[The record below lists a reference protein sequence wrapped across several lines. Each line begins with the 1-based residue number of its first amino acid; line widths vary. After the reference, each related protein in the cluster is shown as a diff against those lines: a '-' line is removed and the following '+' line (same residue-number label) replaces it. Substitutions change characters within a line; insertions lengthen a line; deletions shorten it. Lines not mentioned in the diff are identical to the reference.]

1 MLLYNPLNFSFPN
14 NLLIHL
20 TSVYSGQFF
29 SSSWE
34 LENKN
39 DKTLNTQSIKNIISE
54 APLLL
59 VFLASLLADSK
70 SDDQLYNWNSNTSYL
85 KNKPLKS
92 KTEINFKGQIETT
105 ASSQTT
111 WKGKQV
117 KEDRKISEIHGINSR
132 LATCAGYLVL
142 KGRTSS
148 WTSPI

>member
-1 MLLYNPLNFSFPN
+1 M
-14 NLLIHL
+14 
-20 TSVYSGQFF
+20 
-29 SSSWE
+29 
-34 LENKN
+34 
-39 DKTLNTQSIKNIISE
+39 
-54 APLLL
+54 LL
-59 VFLASLLADSK
+59 VFLSSLLAGSK
-70 SDDQLYNWNSNTSYL
+70 SDDQVYNWNSNTSYL

-117 KEDRKISEIHGINSR
+117 KEDRKISEIHVINTR